1 MYPLIHF
8 FATNVGSS
16 SHPALEFFS
25 VDKTCVTS
33 VYDISVI
40 TILCSILLIYDIGLT
55 SLVMS
60 LASFWPIDTKNLLK
74 PFAIAV
80 LSVILVLPMQ
90 NSWFV
95 LDLQL
100 SLPIICFR
108 IFQDFDISF
117 LCISS

>member
-1 MYPLIHF
+1 
-8 FATNVGSS
+8 
-16 SHPALEFFS
+16 
-25 VDKTCVTS
+25 
-33 VYDISVI
+33 
-40 TILCSILLIYDIGLT
+40 
-55 SLVMS
+55 MS
-60 LASFWPIDTKNLLK
+60 LASFGPIDTKNVLK

-80 LSVILVLPMQ
+80 PSVILVLPMQ
-90 NSWFV
+90 NAWFV